1 MRKITATVKLCC
13 ILAYQILFHL
23 TYFSVGELFFYLS
36 ILNMVYFSQNLFIHF
51 PFRFVVSLKDPLDKV
66 RIRLMLTI
74 DILMFSSLMRL
85 SPFVLW
91 DITDISF
98 KCTVRWSLQIS
109 RSIAFHHPGEAECS
123 FTVLTPVL
131 CVFQEH
137 IQIIYYAG
145 CSS

>member
-1 MRKITATVKLCC
+1 
-13 ILAYQILFHL
+13 
-23 TYFSVGELFFYLS
+23 
-36 ILNMVYFSQNLFIHF
+36 MVYFSQNLFIHF

-98 KCTVRWSLQIS
+98 KCTVR
-109 RSIAFHHPGEAECS
+109 
-123 FTVLTPVL
+123 
-131 CVFQEH
+131 
-137 IQIIYYAG
+137 
-145 CSS
+145 

>member
-1 MRKITATVKLCC
+1 MRKITATVKFCLNSS
-13 ILAYQILFHL
+13 LSNSLSFNLFLGWRTVFLFDYPEH
-23 TYFSVGELFFYLS
+23 SLFF
-36 ILNMVYFSQNLFIHF
+36 QNLFIHF
-51 PFRFVVSLKDPLDKV
+51 PFRFVVFLKDPLDKV
-66 RIRLMLTI
+66 RIRVMLTI
-74 DILMFSSLMRL
+74 DILMFSSLMLL

-109 RSIAFHHPGEAECS
+109 RSITFHHPGEVECS
-123 FTVLTPVL
+123 FTVLTSVL

-137 IQIIYYAG
+137 IQSIYYAA

>member
-1 MRKITATVKLCC
+1 MRKITATVKFCW

-23 TYFSVGELFFYLS
+23 TYFSVEELFFYLI
-36 ILNMVYFSQNLFIHF
+36 ILNIVYFFQNLFIHF
-51 PFRFVVSLKDPLDKV
+51 PFRFVVFLKDPLDKV
-66 RIRLMLTI
+66 RIRVMLTI
-74 DILMFSSLMRL
+74 DILMLSSLMRL

-109 RSIAFHHPGEAECS
+109 RSITFHHPGEVECS
-123 FTVLTPVL
+123 FTVLTSVL

-137 IQIIYYAG
+137 IQSIYYAA